1 MGEGAGPEAA
11 RVLDKLIVGRTAI
24 QTLLDNPVV
33 HVLLWPIRAITT
45 PAFATGTRAWL
56 LAMPGALAL
65 LLLHYVWILRD
76 PQPFEELA
84 IGSSARFADR
94 VARMR
99 RGGSLAQAQPTRFRW
114 ELSLEGRP
122 AVALAWKN
130 VTAVI
135 RTFRPRSLVITTL
148 LVVII
153 AWFSTSGDNDPG
165 SDNTLRSAFVTT
177 LLSVLTG
184 AVLTAPAWF
193 RLDLRHDLT
202 HLPFLKTAPIP
213 AHTIVATEILT
224 ATAVTTTVMALLF
237 GLPAFFLL
245 RDVGGPLDNI
255 GLAWTIVASIV
266 ALGGV
271 NLLHITLYNAVALWL
286 PAWVPLNAGGASTGG
301 AAVVGQVYITLI
313 GIILS
318 LGLLLAIPAGAAY
331 GLLRLL
337 SPTSLPLPVTVGL
350 MLAAAL
356 ALVILE
362 WLGLARL
369 LGRALD
375 RLEPSDIPAVQG

>member
-1 MGEGAGPEAA
+1 
-11 RVLDKLIVGRTAI
+11 
-24 QTLLDNPVV
+24 
-33 HVLLWPIRAITT
+33 
-45 PAFATGTRAWL
+45 
-56 LAMPGALAL
+56 
-65 LLLHYVWILRD
+65 
-76 PQPFEELA
+76 
-84 IGSSARFADR
+84 
-94 VARMR
+94 
-99 RGGSLAQAQPTRFRW
+99 
-114 ELSLEGRP
+114 
-122 AVALAWKN
+122 
-130 VTAVI
+130 
-135 RTFRPRSLVITTL
+135 
-148 LVVII
+148 
-153 AWFSTSGDNDPG
+153 
-165 SDNTLRSAFVTT
+165 
-177 LLSVLTG
+177 LSVLTG

-318 LGLLLAIPAGAAY
+318 LGLLLAIPAAAAY